1 MVWAARIRICRVS
14 SRSGRTAGCRP
25 LNTASSTVEGMI
37 PNIRNEYFGRDEQ
50 RRELDLVQQLN
61 ASTNEAAFVQ

>member
-1 MVWAARIRICRVS
+1 
-14 SRSGRTAGCRP
+14 
-25 LNTASSTVEGMI
+25 MI